1 MVDPNWELAI
11 LVEEN
16 TIKPSD
22 DLERTKTPKQEEL
35 REAVAVE
42 DAIVPSYTVL
52 LSQPQR
58 K

>member
-1 MVDPNWELAI
+1 MVDPNWELVI
-11 LVEEN
+11 LVGEN
-16 TIKPSD
+16 TVKPSD
-22 DLERTKTPKQEEL
+22 DLERKKTPKQEEL

-42 DAIVPSYTVL
+42 DAIVPKYAVP